1 MNGLAIYKDRDV
13 NGLAIY
19 KDRGLNEVTKNK
31 LCAFFSALRVNAEL
45 MAPSSGDMALC

>member
-1 MNGLAIYKDRDV
+1 MNGLAIYKDRDM

-31 LCAFFSALRVNAEL
+31 LCAFFL
-45 MAPSSGDMALC
+45 PYG